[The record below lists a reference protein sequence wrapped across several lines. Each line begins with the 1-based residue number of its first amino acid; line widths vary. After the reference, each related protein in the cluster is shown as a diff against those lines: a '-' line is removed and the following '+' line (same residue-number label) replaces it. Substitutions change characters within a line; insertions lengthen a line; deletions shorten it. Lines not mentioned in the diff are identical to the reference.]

1 MQAVILAGGLG
12 SRISEETHL
21 KPKPMIEIG
30 GNPILWHI
38 LKIYSYYGVNEFI
51 ICCGY
56 KGYLIKEY
64 FANYIL
70 HNNSV
75 TIDLSNNSMQVY
87 NKKNEPWKVTLID
100 TGEST
105 MTGGRLKRVKDYIS
119 EKRFFLTYGDGVADI
134 NISHL
139 LEGHINSG
147 KMGTVTAVQPKG
159 RFGSL
164 EINDQN
170 IVSKFIEKPIGDGG
184 WINGGFFVF
193 EKEFIDLIDNDQTIL
208 ELDPLEKITEMNE
221 LNSFKHNGFWQPMD
235 TLRDKVYL
243 ENLWNND
250 NCPWKIW

>member
-75 TIDLSNNSMQVY
+75 TIDLNNNSMQVY
-87 NKKNEPWKVTLID
+87 NKKNEPWKVTLVD

-147 KMGTVTAVQPKG
+147 KMGNVTAVQTKG

-208 ELDPLEKITEMNE
+208 ELDPLEKITEMHK

>member
-1 MQAVILAGGLG
+1 
-12 SRISEETHL
+12 
-21 KPKPMIEIG
+21 
-30 GNPILWHI
+30 
-38 LKIYSYYGVNEFI
+38 
-51 ICCGY
+51 
-56 KGYLIKEY
+56 
-64 FANYIL
+64 
-70 HNNSV
+70 
-75 TIDLSNNSMQVY
+75 MQVY
-87 NKKNEPWKVTLID
+87 NKRNEPWKVTLID

-139 LEGHINSG
+139 LEEHINSG

-208 ELDPLEKITEMNE
+208 ELDPLEKITKMHE